1 MLDDAH
7 FAAIADAAPF
17 PMWRADCSGR
27 CTLLNR
33 AWVELTGQT
42 AFEGQGDGWQAVIH
56 PDDLA
61 TAQLA
66 FVAAQARGL
75 PYQVEYRVR
84 RSNGQYAWMVDSATP
99 RYDAA
104 GTLLGYIGSLIEITD
119 RKAAEE
125 LLERTERRLT
135 IATEAAGI
143 GIWEWNLDTDTFSL
157 TPRAIEIYGLQ
168 EKDSFTRDE
177 IKAAVHP
184 DDVDILLAH
193 SRQALDPQIRLTEP
207 YLYRIVRPSDGQLRW
222 IRAHA
227 EATFDESIPK
237 AISYIGTFED
247 VTDAHLA
254 RQELEDSEA
263 RLKMALD
270 AGDLVLWELDLA
282 NNELTHS
289 PKLNL
294 LFGLPAESRPTP
306 EDLHE
311 LYAPGEKERLDQLGQ
326 EATARGETAIATE
339 LNFRRPD
346 GIERWAFLRAQAAP
360 PTSRSGP
367 RAIGV
372 LLDITDRKRHE
383 QRLEA
388 ITGEVQH
395 RLKNVLAIIQSLAKQ
410 TFKDTAHKRP
420 LDEFLGRLHA
430 FAAATDALRSEQGN
444 AAEVQALVEE
454 ALKPFRQSHSAQI
467 EISGPRVAVD
477 AQNALSVSMT
487 FHELSTNAV
496 KYGALSSPSGQVRIT
511 WYPRDEQIVFQWREL
526 GGPPVMAPEVTGFG
540 SRLIRGLFPQNSID
554 VRYPERGVECDFA
567 VPKKTSALT

>member
-42 AFEGQGDGWQAVIH
+42 ALEGQGDGWQAVIH

-66 FVAAQARGL
+66 FVAAQTRGL

-227 EATFDESIPK
+227 EATFDESVPK

-282 NNELTHS
+282 SNELTHS
-289 PKLNL
+289 PKLNQ

-306 EDLHE
+306 EDLHK
-311 LYAPGEKERLDQLGQ
+311 LYASGEKERLDRLGQ
-326 EATARGETAIATE
+326 EAAGRGETRA
-339 LNFRRPD
+339 RPPVPRNVTRD
-346 GIERWAFLRAQAAP
+346 ERIWIERFTASQ
-360 PTSRSGP
+360 TQDDRSHDP
-367 RAIGV
+367 
-372 LLDITDRKRHE
+372 
-383 QRLEA
+383 
-388 ITGEVQH
+388 
-395 RLKNVLAIIQSLAKQ
+395 
-410 TFKDTAHKRP
+410 F
-420 LDEFLGRLHA
+420 
-430 FAAATDALRSEQGN
+430 
-444 AAEVQALVEE
+444 
-454 ALKPFRQSHSAQI
+454 FRQCIA
-467 EISGPRVAVD
+467 
-477 AQNALSVSMT
+477 
-487 FHELSTNAV
+487 F
-496 KYGALSSPSGQVRIT
+496 
-511 WYPRDEQIVFQWREL
+511 
-526 GGPPVMAPEVTGFG
+526 
-540 SRLIRGLFPQNSID
+540 IR
-554 VRYPERGVECDFA
+554 
-567 VPKKTSALT
+567 